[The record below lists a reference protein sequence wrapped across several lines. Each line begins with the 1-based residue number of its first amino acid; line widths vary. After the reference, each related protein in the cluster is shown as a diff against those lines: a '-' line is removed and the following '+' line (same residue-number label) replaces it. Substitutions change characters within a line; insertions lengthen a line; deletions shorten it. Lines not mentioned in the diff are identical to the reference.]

1 MKILVKVLGGLL
13 IGILTMGGIAAL
25 VTLPTMFIWNYV
37 MPNLFGLP
45 EVTFLQALALNF
57 LASILFKN
65 NNSPVK

>member
-13 IGILTMGGIAAL
+13 IGILTMGGIATL
-25 VTLPTMFIWNYV
+25 VTLPTMFLWNYV

-45 EVTFLQALALNF
+45 EITFLQALALNF

-65 NNSPVK
+65 NNSSDK